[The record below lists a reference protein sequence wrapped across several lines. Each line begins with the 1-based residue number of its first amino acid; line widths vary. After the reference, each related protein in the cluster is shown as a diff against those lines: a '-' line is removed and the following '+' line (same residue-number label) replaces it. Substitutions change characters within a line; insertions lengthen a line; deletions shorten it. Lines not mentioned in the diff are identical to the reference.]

1 MEEKNLIQ
9 ADKALLHMNFCNRRM
24 LIALVSMCV
33 TLLLIIIVFV
43 FGYTVRERNWMD
55 TILKMQT
62 PAVTE
67 VADGIQQR

>member
-33 TLLLIIIVFV
+33 KIVCWMVSLDSEFEAPKLV
-43 FGYTVRERNWMD
+43 KVKAYLRKRFGRIERVRSHYR
-55 TILKMQT
+55 KY
-62 PAVTE
+62 
-67 VADGIQQR
+67 